1 MILLLEDPNF
11 TSFDNSL
18 KNVWSMFLCDYD
30 SLKQWTDNRLVDIY
44 KIVFSFSTTIIL
56 MNILIAILSDTYEK
70 TINYARTVWVIKRAE
85 IIIDIELSWMMPSER
100 QNRNYFP
107 WSIIYEAFT
116 EDVDKWSKK
125 SDAPIPCEMND
136 EVKDVIAKI
145 RDEIDEIKDEI
156 IKFKDELKQSLSE
169 FQKFHTKVVEQEIK

>member
-1 MILLLEDPNF
+1 MHGDNVAPPELQSLSVLSLWIFVAAQLRVFKDPNF

-44 KIVFSFSTTIIL
+44 KIIFSFSTTIIL
-56 MNILIAILSDTYEK
+56 MNILIAILSDTYEE

-85 IIIDIELSWMMPSER
+85 IIIDIELSWMIPSER

-116 EDVDKWSKK
+116 EDVD
-125 SDAPIPCEMND
+125 E
-136 EVKDVIAKI
+136 
-145 RDEIDEIKDEI
+145 
-156 IKFKDELKQSLSE
+156 
-169 FQKFHTKVVEQEIK
+169 